1 MLSKKLPKRLFKNK
15 DVVHAYQHD
24 RLTKTGFKSMTR
36 DHIDVL
42 QNIEFA
48 LVQEARRDPRIDDA
62 TIDQALGS
70 CLDRTEMPDDAD
82 ARVVRLCDMLKSMRT
97 ARKDVA
103 DDLWNAGLRTVRK
116 SVRTHSS
123 LAPGDT
129 GYLDFVRPY
138 VR

>member
-1 MLSKKLPKRLFKNK
+1 MLSKKPPKRLFKNK
-15 DVVHAYQHD
+15 DVIHAYQHD
-24 RLTKTGFKSMTR
+24 RATKTAFKSMTR

-42 QNIEFA
+42 QNIEST
-48 LVQEARRDPRIDDA
+48 LVRESRNDPRIDDV

-70 CLDRTEMPDDAD
+70 CIDQTELSDHADPRLVHLCKMLETLRTLRE
-82 ARVVRLCDMLKSMRT
+82 
-97 ARKDVA
+97 DVT
-103 DDLWNAGLRTVRK
+103 DELWLAGLRTVRK

-129 GYLDFVRPY
+129 GYLNFVRPY

>member
-1 MLSKKLPKRLFKNK
+1 MLSKKPPKRLFKNK
-15 DVVHAYQHD
+15 DVVHVYQHD
-24 RLTKTGFKSMTR
+24 KLTKTAFKSMTR

-48 LVQEARRDPRIDDA
+48 LVQEARNDPRIDDA

-70 CLDRTEMPDDAD
+70 CLDRTELPDNAD
-82 ARVVRLCDMLKSMRT
+82 SRIVRLCHLLESMQALRE
-97 ARKDVA
+97 DVSDEIWHA
-103 DDLWNAGLRTVRK
+103 ALRTVRK